1 MCDGMGKKRFAA
13 FTAVY
18 FFFGNFYWIVWQ
30 FFQSENL
37 FTDTASSAVIG
48 LVMLAAAGN
57 YFYMVNK
64 EKTEKLSIFYFL
76 FPLAFALAEFPLLF
90 LGCRFVGFFSAKGSS
105 FSIVLMVTIT
115 LWYMAFCSLCML
127 IRQKNLALPK
137 GVTLSTPS
145 MVRIDYKQI
154 ADPHNIRDA
163 NPQKRSRMLAN
174 VIFVWASVCAGLFL
188 LTSFVNLIYPFI
200 DMSKIFVRF
209 G

>member
-1 MCDGMGKKRFAA
+1 
-13 FTAVY
+13 
-18 FFFGNFYWIVWQ
+18 
-30 FFQSENL
+30 
-37 FTDTASSAVIG
+37 
-48 LVMLAAAGN
+48 
-57 YFYMVNK
+57 
-64 EKTEKLSIFYFL
+64 
-76 FPLAFALAEFPLLF
+76 
-90 LGCRFVGFFSAKGSS
+90 
-105 FSIVLMVTIT
+105 
-115 LWYMAFCSLCML
+115 ML

>member
-1 MCDGMGKKRFAA
+1 MGKKRFAA

-90 LGCRFVGFFSAKGSS
+90 WAAVLLVSFPQKEARFLFFS
-105 FSIVLMVTIT
+105 
-115 LWYMAFCSLCML
+115 
-127 IRQKNLALPK
+127 
-137 GVTLSTPS
+137 
-145 MVRIDYKQI
+145 
-154 ADPHNIRDA
+154 
-163 NPQKRSRMLAN
+163 
-174 VIFVWASVCAGLFL
+174 
-188 LTSFVNLIYPFI
+188 
-200 DMSKIFVRF
+200 
-209 G
+209 